1 MKEIIEINTNEDSLI
16 QNQEDPDYQ
25 NSSSD
30 KIDEKKQEQDQNKL
44 EIIDL
49 NIKNTNAQ
57 TILEQYED
65 YKDEIIFSEPFIEF
79 NIKLK
84 SVDNYEWKVYRKAN
98 EIQPNFEDIISELD
112 KKNINPKADIRSM
125 LTQISNWGN
134 DLIPINIGTIKYYYL
149 EILSICKKYLIFI

>member
-112 KKNINPKADIRSM
+112 K
-125 LTQISNWGN
+125 
-134 DLIPINIGTIKYYYL
+134 
-149 EILSICKKYLIFI
+149 